1 MSVENRPP
9 RLFIPGPVEVEP
21 EILAELARPMIG
33 HRAPEF
39 AELAGPVHRQLQQF
53 LHTSDPVMLATS
65 SATGVMEAAVR
76 NCVRQKVL
84 CCVNGA
90 FSSRWFKLCQQNS
103 IEATAL
109 EFEWGEAV
117 KPEAVARAL
126 DEGDFDTVTVVHN
139 ETSTGV
145 MSPLAKIAEVVRNQD
160 DVLLLVDAVTS
171 MGAVPIE
178 ASDWGLDVV
187 LAGTQKALALPPGLT
202 VFAVSG
208 RALERAAQKE
218 GRGGYIDFV
227 GMVKSYKKD
236 QTPTT
241 PVIPLI
247 YALGKRL
254 AGILEDPVR
263 WYGDHQERA
272 ELTRDW
278 ARDRFALFA
287 EEGYESVSVTS
298 IENTR
303 GTSIADLNAHLRQNH
318 GMILSNGYG
327 DLKEKT
333 FRIGH
338 MGANDLAAHRELL
351 GAIDGFL

>member
-1 MSVENRPP
+1 MNLQRPP

-21 EILAELARPMIG
+21 EIMAELSNRMIG

-76 NCVRQKVL
+76 NCVRDRVL

-90 FSSRWFKLCQQNS
+90 FSSRWYKLCLQNGLD
-103 IEATAL
+103 ATPL
-109 EFEWGEAV
+109 EFDWGTAV
-117 KPEAVARAL
+117 KPEAVAKAL
-126 DEGDFDTVTVVHN
+126 AEGDFDAVTVVHN

-145 MSPLAKIAEVVRNQD
+145 MSPLQKIAEVVNQED
-160 DVLLLVDAVTS
+160 DVLLFVDAVTS

-178 ASDWGLDVV
+178 ASDWGIDVV

-202 VFAVSG
+202 VVAVSG
-208 RALERAAQKE
+208 RALARAEKQE
-218 GRGGYIDFV
+218 TRGGYMDFV
-227 GMVKSYKKD
+227 EMAKKYEKD

-247 YALGKRL
+247 YALRKRL

-263 WYGDHQERA
+263 WYANHQERA
-272 ELTRDW
+272 DLTRNW
-278 ARDRFALFA
+278 ARERFELFA
-287 EEGYESVSVTS
+287 EKGYESVSVTS
-298 IENTR
+298 IRNTR
-303 GTSIADLNAHLRQNH
+303 GTSIADLNGFLREKH

-338 MGANDLAAHRELL
+338 MGANDLAAHQQLL
-351 GAIDGFL
+351 DAIDEFL